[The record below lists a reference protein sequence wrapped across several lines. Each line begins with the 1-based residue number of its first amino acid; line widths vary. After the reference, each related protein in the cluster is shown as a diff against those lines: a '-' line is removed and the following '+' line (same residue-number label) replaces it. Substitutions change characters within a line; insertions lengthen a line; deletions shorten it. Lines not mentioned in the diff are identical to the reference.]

1 MHLLWSANRF
11 FRMSGGL
18 AALKGQRVRT
28 LEGDGVGIED
38 GGGAPVDTVGIRG
51 DRPFERR
58 FGRGDLA

>member
-1 MHLLWSANRF
+1 
-11 FRMSGGL
+11 MSGGL

-51 DRPFERR
+51 DRPFGRR